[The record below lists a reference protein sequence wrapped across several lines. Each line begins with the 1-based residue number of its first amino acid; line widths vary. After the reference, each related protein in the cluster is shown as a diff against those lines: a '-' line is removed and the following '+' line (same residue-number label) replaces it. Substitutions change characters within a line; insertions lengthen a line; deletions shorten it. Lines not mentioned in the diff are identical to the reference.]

1 MKTIYLTLI
10 TLLISTV
17 GFTQNEAYN
26 GTITDNMGQTL
37 DRAYVLVLNADDLS
51 YVTGTVTDE
60 EGNFEFVDLEDGD
73 YVLSVDHISFEEPK
87 ILGNLNTEIN
97 INNLD
102 KLNLKYLGSEL
113 ILDSADDQLAL
124 HVDRASKK

>member
-26 GTITDNMGQTL
+26 GTITDDMGQTL
-37 DRAYVLVLNADDLS
+37 DRAYVLVLKADDLS

-97 INNLD
+97 INNID

-124 HVDRASKK
+124 HVDGSSKK

>member
-26 GTITDNMGQTL
+26 GTITDDLGQTL

-51 YVTGTVTDE
+51 FVTGTVTDE

-97 INNLD
+97 INNID

-124 HVDRASKK
+124 HVDGSSKK